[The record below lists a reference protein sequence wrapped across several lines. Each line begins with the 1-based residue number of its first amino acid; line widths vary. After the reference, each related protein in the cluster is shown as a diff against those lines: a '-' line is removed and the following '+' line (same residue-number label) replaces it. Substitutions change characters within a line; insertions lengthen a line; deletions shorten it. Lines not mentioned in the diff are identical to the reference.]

1 MSARFVVVTLL
12 WSAGVT
18 PALIPA
24 VADAQ
29 TSEATISGVVTD
41 ATEGALPGVTVTAI
55 HGQTAS
61 AMLPRPTERASTRC
75 ARCRS
80 DHTWSRP
87 SCPDSRDTGGRV

>member
-24 VADAQ
+24 VAGAQ

-41 ATEGALPGVTVTAI
+41 ATEGALPGVT
-55 HGQTAS
+55 
-61 AMLPRPTERASTRC
+61 
-75 ARCRS
+75 
-80 DHTWSRP
+80 
-87 SCPDSRDTGGRV
+87 